1 MKTIGQTIK
10 SLWSLIVGLKVTGA
24 EFVKPQITIH
34 FPRKEVNNLGT
45 YRGHI
50 DLVPLANDP
59 SSPRCIMC
67 GYCAETCPSGC
78 ITLKFHMVGEQTDP
92 AQRRKLLLGLDV
104 PVPHS
109 AGKVPPPAKI
119 ERVLESFNLNYNYC
133 SLCGLCVQ
141 GCPVGSLA
149 FSRDAYLVGRARK
162 DFEFDLLARL
172 KSRAGTTSG
181 KAAA

>member
-10 SLWSLIVGLKVTGA
+10 GLWSLIVGLKVTSK
-24 EFVKPQITIH
+24 EFIKPQITVH
-34 FPRKEVNNLGT
+34 YPRKEVTNLGT

-59 SSPRCIMC
+59 LSPRCIMC
-67 GYCAETCPSGC
+67 GYCADTCPSGC
-78 ITLKFHMVGEQTDP
+78 ITLKYHMTGQETQAGE
-92 AQRRKLLLGLDV
+92 RRQLLLGLDV
-104 PVPHS
+104 AVPHS
-109 AGKVPPPAKI
+109 AGKTPPPDKI
-119 ERVLESFNLNYNYC
+119 ERVLDGFRLDYNYC

-149 FSRDAYLVGRARK
+149 FSREAYLVGRARE

-172 KSRAGTTSG
+172 KSRAGGRSG
-181 KAAA
+181 AAAA

>member
-10 SLWSLIVGLKVTGA
+10 SLWSLVVGLKITSV
-24 EFVKPQITIH
+24 EFCRPQITVH
-34 FPRKEVNNLGT
+34 YPRKEVTNLGT

-50 DLVPLANDP
+50 DLVPMANDLL
-59 SSPRCIMC
+59 SPRCIMC
-67 GYCAETCPSGC
+67 GYCAVTCPSHC
-78 ITLKFHMVGEQTDP
+78 IRLKYHMHSEQT
-92 AQRRKLLLGLDV
+92 QVGLRRQLFLGPDV
-104 PVPHS
+104 AVPHS
-109 AGKVPPPAKI
+109 VGKTPPPEKI
-119 ERVLESFNLNYNYC
+119 ERVLEEFNLNYNYC

-149 FSRDAYLVGRARK
+149 FSRDAYLVGRARE

>member
-10 SLWSLIVGLKVTGA
+10 SLWSLIVGLKITTV
-24 EFVKPQITIH
+24 EFCKPQITVH
-34 FPRKEVNNLGT
+34 FPRKEVTNLGS

-59 SSPRCIMC
+59 QTPRCIMC
-67 GYCAETCPSGC
+67 GYCADTCPSGC
-78 ITLKFHMVGEQTDP
+78 ISLKFHMVGEEVNP
-92 AQRRKLLLGLDV
+92 EQRRRLLLGLDV
-104 PVPHS
+104 AVPRS
-109 AGKVPPPAKI
+109 GGKTPPPDKI
-119 ERVLESFNLNYNYC
+119 ERVLDGFHLNYNYC

-149 FSRDAYLVGRARK
+149 FSRDSYLVGRARQ

-172 KSRAGTTSG
+172 KSRAGTNSG